1 MWSGFIA
8 IADIVVNLVQTSGQT
23 VPFIMHERCISLQGL
38 HIQPGK
44 QQIMYIY

>member
-8 IADIVVNLVQTSGQT
+8 IADIVVNLVQT
-23 VPFIMHERCISLQGL
+23 VPFIMHERCISLQRL

-44 QQIMYIY
+44 HQIMYIY